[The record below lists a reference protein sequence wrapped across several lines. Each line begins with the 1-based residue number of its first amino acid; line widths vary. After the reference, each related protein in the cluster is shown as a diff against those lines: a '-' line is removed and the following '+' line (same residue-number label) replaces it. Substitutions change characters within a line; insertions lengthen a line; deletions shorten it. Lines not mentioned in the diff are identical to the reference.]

1 MERRGRHDD
10 EGKVLLIFCFE
21 TCLPQ
26 SFFCKFQFSHYSF
39 INVTLLSLY
48 FKSFQCCF
56 HSFLKILFLIFT
68 ISNLCFE
75 GFFLI
80 FFVTY
85 CKINMNLRV
94 KKWEKSEKNYN
105 NNNNK
110 KIALVIVKDK
120 IETFKNYMSN
130 IETF

>member
-1 MERRGRHDD
+1 
-10 EGKVLLIFCFE
+10 
-21 TCLPQ
+21 
-26 SFFCKFQFSHYSF
+26 
-39 INVTLLSLY
+39 
-48 FKSFQCCF
+48 
-56 HSFLKILFLIFT
+56 
-68 ISNLCFE
+68 
-75 GFFLI
+75 
-80 FFVTY
+80 
-85 CKINMNLRV
+85 MNLRV